1 MTNNTAQEDL
11 HTVRDVLRYAVT
23 TFNDADLFFGH
34 GQIDAFDEATFLV
47 LRSLQLPLE
56 HMEVFL
62 DARLTYDEIGH
73 LLHLIDQ
80 RVNKLIPAA
89 YLLKEAWLQGYRFT
103 VDERVIIPRS
113 FIGELLRDGLQPW
126 VTDPQALTHV
136 LDLCTGSGCLAIMA
150 ADLFPNAQ
158 IDAVDISADAL
169 AVARANIVDY
179 KLTARVHAVESDLF
193 RALDNRRYDVILC
206 NPPYVT
212 EAAMQRL
219 PQEYRHEPSLAL
231 GAGPDGMNVVRR
243 ILLEAHHH
251 LKPDGL
257 LIVEVGDGRAEVER
271 QFPNLPFTWVTTSA
285 GDDMVFLLRQDELT
299 R

>member
-1 MTNNTAQEDL
+1 MTNNNAQEDL
-11 HTVRDVLRYAVT
+11 RTVRDVLRYAVT
-23 TFNDADLFFGH
+23 AFNDADLFFGH

-47 LRSLQLPLE
+47 LRGLQLPLE
-56 HMEVFL
+56 RMEVFL
-62 DARLTYDEIGH
+62 DARLTYDEIGR
-73 LLHLIDQ
+73 LLHLIDL

-126 VTDPQALTHV
+126 VSDPEAVSDV

-150 ADLFPNAQ
+150 ADLFANAQ
-158 IDAVDISADAL
+158 VDAVDISADAL
-169 AVARANIVDY
+169 AVTRANIVDY
-179 KLTARVHAVESDLF
+179 KLTARVHAIESDLF
-193 RALDNRRYDVILC
+193 RALDGRRYDVILC

-219 PQEYRHEPSLAL
+219 PQEYRHEPALAL

-243 ILLEAHHH
+243 LLLEARHH
-251 LKPDGL
+251 LKPNGL

-271 QFPNLPFTWVTTSA
+271 QFPNLPFTWITTSA
-285 GDDMVFLLRQDELT
+285 GDDMVFLLSKEDLS
-299 R
+299 